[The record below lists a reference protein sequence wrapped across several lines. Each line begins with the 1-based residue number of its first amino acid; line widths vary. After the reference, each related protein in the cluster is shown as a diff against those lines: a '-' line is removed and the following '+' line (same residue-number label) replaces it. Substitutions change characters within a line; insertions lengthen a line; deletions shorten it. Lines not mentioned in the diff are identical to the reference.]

1 MNAAF
6 ALVDT
11 PIGRCGVAWGEQ
23 GLLALNLPEAAET
36 ATRARLA
43 ARFPEAEETKPPP
56 LVRKSVAAIVALL
69 SGKGGDLTEVPLDM
83 RGVPTFHRR
92 VYEVARGIPPG
103 ATLSYGEVANRVGSP
118 GAARAVG
125 QALGRNPFAI
135 IVPCHRVLAAGGK
148 AGGFSASG
156 GVVTKKRLLHLE
168 RPAALGPLFDSPGK
182 GGFPFD
188 PAAAVAHLR
197 AADPKLA
204 KLIDRVGPFR
214 MELKTSSSLFEV
226 LAESIVYQQL
236 HGKAAATIHGRLC
249 GLFRDGV
256 LTPEGILSRK
266 EETLRGVGLSAAKLR
281 ALQDLATKAATLPTL
296 AEARVLADDALVE
309 RLTSVRGI
317 GRWTV
322 EMVLM
327 FRLGRPDVLPVGDFG
342 VRRGFGL
349 TFARGAMPEPAAVAK
364 RGARW
369 APYRSVA
376 SWYLWRATELAAPAP
391 S

>member
-6 ALVDT
+6 ALFDT
-11 PIGRCGVAWGEQ
+11 PIGRCGIAWGKR
-23 GLLALNLPEAAET
+23 GLLALQLPEAADA

-43 ARFPEAEETKPPP
+43 ARFPEAEEATLPRA
-56 LVRKSVAAIVALL
+56 VRRSVVAIVDLL

-83 RGVPTFHRR
+83 TGVPPFHQK
-92 VYEVARGIPPG
+92 VYEVARKIPPG
-103 ATLSYGEVANRVGSP
+103 ATLSYGEVASRVGSP

-135 IVPCHRVLAAGGK
+135 VVPCHRVLAAGGK
-148 AGGFSASG
+148 AGGFSANG
-156 GVVTKKRLLHLE
+156 GITTKKRLLRME
-168 RPAALGPLFDSPGK
+168 QPAALGPLFDGA
-182 GGFPFD
+182 FAFD

-204 KLIDRVGPFR
+204 RLMDRVGPFR
-214 MELKTSSSLFEV
+214 MEVKTSSSLFEV

-249 GLFRDGV
+249 GLFPGGV
-256 LTPEGILSRK
+256 PTPEGILSRK

-281 ALQDLATKAATLPTL
+281 ALQDLSAKAATLPTL
-296 AEARVLADDALVE
+296 AEARVLGDEALIE
-309 RLTSVRGI
+309 RLTAVRGI

-342 VRRGFGL
+342 VRKGFGV
-349 TFARGAMPEPAAVAK
+349 TFTRGAMPEPEEVAK

-369 APYRSVA
+369 APYRTVA
-376 SWYLWRATELAAPAP
+376 SWYLWRAAELAPKAADA
-391 S
+391 